1 MAVAE
6 PAVILKTRDGG
17 KSWNKVFEDSTK
29 GMFLD
34 AMDFNSKG
42 EGVVIGDPV
51 NGSMFEAMSVQNGE
65 TWYPQLISGM
75 SRNLNKGEAFL
86 QQAVAILNSLVTKT
100 TH

>member
-1 MAVAE
+1 
-6 PAVILKTRDGG
+6 
-17 KSWNKVFEDSTK
+17 
-29 GMFLD
+29 MFLD